1 MIGTSQWSLD
11 PTSGELTIGP
21 GVLVMM
27 YHLRST
33 PYQMLKGNIFWTG
46 ESRKKFKSLF
56 SSWFALLSIERLDYL
71 DTSQVTDMSYMFT
84 NCTGLQ
90 TLDVSNFDTSQVT
103 NMSMM
108 FYNCRG
114 LQTLD
119 VSNFETSQVT
129 DMSYMFDACSGLQT
143 LDVSN
148 FETSQVTDMS
158 SMFDACSGLQ
168 TLDVSNFDTSQVT
181 NMRVCFS
188 LYWITNVRCIKF

>member
-1 MIGTSQWSLD
+1 MEFRSYIWRINYRPRSFSDDVSSAFDSISNVKKVTFSGPVKAGKSL
-11 PTSGELTIGP
+11 
-21 GVLVMM
+21 
-27 YHLRST
+27 
-33 PYQMLKGNIFWTG
+33 
-46 ESRKKFKSLF
+46 KSLF